1 MNPNPTELLVCTTC
15 RPGDWPREGDA
26 AGQLLH
32 EAVQLALMDDPQP
45 ALRLRGIACLAAC
58 GRGCTA
64 ALQARGKLTYLFG
77 DLPPDA
83 DSAAQLLTVAAQH
96 QAAADGQLPWGQRP
110 ERLKRGLLARLVPL
124 AEG

>member
-1 MNPNPTELLVCTTC
+1 MNTHPTELLVCTTC
-15 RPGDWPREGDA
+15 RPGDWPRDGES
-26 AGQLLH
+26 AGEQLH

-64 ALQARGKLTYLFG
+64 ALQAGGKFTYLFG
-77 DLPPDA
+77 DLPPDGE
-83 DSAAQLLTVAAQH
+83 SAAQLLTVAAQH
-96 QAAADGQLPWGQRP
+96 QAQADGQLPWAERP

-124 AEG
+124 AG